1 MTRAEGYSWHS
12 IAWGYFGTDVLGLPE
27 SQHTESFAMAS
38 NIVPAIIQIDGSFC
52 EGGGQLLRNAVTL
65 SALLSKPISISN
77 VRRNR
82 RPPGLRRQHEA
93 GTFSLSLRLRFHQH
107 PEKL

>member
-1 MTRAEGYSWHS
+1 MGSTP
-12 IAWGYFGTDVLGLPE
+12 IAQTLAVI
-27 SQHTESFAMAS
+27 H
-38 NIVPAIIQIDGSFC
+38 IDGSFC

-93 GTFSLSLRLRFHQH
+93 GMFFLEMWVPLNTLVNLQ
-107 PEKL
+107 E